1 MGSIK
6 RLPQSI
12 RNSMRSGAILFDLT
26 RVVEELVLNSL
37 DAGATKVSVYVG
49 VGTCYVKV
57 EDDGCGISRDGLA
70 LLGERYVTSKF
81 PDLAETSTSNSF
93 GFRGEALASIS
104 DVSLLEIVT
113 KARGMPNGYRKVLK
127 GSKCLYLGVNDDRK
141 DVGTTVIVR
150 DVFYNQP
157 VRRKNM
163 QSSLKKVLD
172 LVKKCVLRIALVH
185 SKVCFLVVDIES
197 EDELLCTRFSSSLSL
212 LMSVYGIED
221 SKFLHE
227 LNISGGV
234 LKLSGYISGPFDCLT
249 TKAFQYVYI
258 NSRSVC
264 KGPIHKLLN
273 HLATRF
279 GRLDPWEVNS
289 ISQKGTRSMPHACPS
304 YLLNLSCS
312 PTLYDLTFEP
322 SKTNVEFKDW
332 VPILNFIEDSIQ
344 QLWRENMD
352 TESSS
357 HARGSWRKD
366 DIWKEDLLENPEFAV
381 KKSETQN
388 NKSSRG
394 LALSM
399 LTKEADLSCRV
410 ESHKAPFE
418 EFCMN
423 ISVFKEQET
432 DTEFLCQSN
441 CSLQSRNGLVSEHE
455 RQAQK
460 IETHLLTSED
470 NSFLQDD
477 YFLEDRVNPRERSY
491 DHVNSHIWSLDWQD
505 ESSEKSFSMGY
516 SEFSDELEVSKKPFL
531 QICSSRRGPPLDRS
545 YSSCVDDLEFPV
557 DDFKSKRRRVCSV
570 QNSDVVKIDTR
581 NCRFDASPEQDETLF
596 PQEFIAYSTG
606 NDILKDSDNLLGA
619 SEKSLLSHS
628 KLFAKGM
635 VLGSGSIDTDRSD
648 SFYESNSE
656 WCSLPSDALFQST
669 AWDVAHFSDDN
680 SHEESTRLG
689 QKTKYRRFPDSRGDK
704 GNYGYNIALN
714 SSGQHNF
721 ILGCTSSR
729 CTSSTIDF
737 KDNADTFSASKFK
750 DYVDAYE
757 DISKYLQRRITD
769 DEFSV
774 EHSSD
779 KSICETEL
787 LPLDLH
793 SRGDTSNDKYESHE
807 NQFRCQNKEQGE
819 QRKRS
824 QSAPPFYRHK
834 KRFICLSKNG
844 ETDDLKHLDMLP
856 KDVEDLT
863 FCPSPKV
870 ANEPGIVLDMKE
882 NKKGLLSEEIQEST
896 ESGTKWRNGCEQI
909 AEKYAS
915 HNVGKH
921 HNILDISSGLLHLA
935 GNSLV
940 PQSIHKKCLED
951 AKVLHQVD
959 KKFIPIVASGT
970 LAIIDQHAADE
981 RIQLEELRQK
991 VLSGEA
997 KTVSYL
1003 DAEKELTLPEI
1014 GYQLLQNYAGQ
1025 IREWGWICDIQ
1036 AQGTGSFKK
1045 NLKMLHQQPARVTL
1059 LAVPCVLGVKLSDGD
1074 LLEFLEQLADTDGSS
1089 TIPPSVLRVLNYKA
1103 CRGAIMFGDSLL
1115 PSECALI
1122 LEELKQTSLCFQ
1134 CAHGRPTTVPL
1145 VNLEE
1150 LHKQIA
1156 KLKLLDGSSSEV
1168 WHGLHRQ
1175 ELTLERAARRLSMA
1189 RG

>member
-1 MGSIK
+1 MRSIE

-12 RNSMRSGAILFDLT
+12 RNSMRSGIILFDLT
-26 RVVEELVLNSL
+26 RVMEELIFNSL

-81 PDLAETSTSNSF
+81 PDVAETSTAITF

-150 DVFYNQP
+150 DLFYNQP

-172 LVKKCVLRIALVH
+172 LVKKCVLQIALVH
-185 SKVCFLVVDIES
+185 SKVCFVVVDIES

-212 LMSVYGIED
+212 LMSVYGIDD

-234 LKLSGYISGPFDCLT
+234 LKLSGYISGPFDSLT

-258 NSRSVC
+258 NSRFVC

-273 HLATRF
+273 QLATGF

-289 ISQKGTRSMPHACPS
+289 ISQKGTRSKPQACPA
-304 YLLNLSCS
+304 YVLNISCPRS
-312 PTLYDLTFEP
+312 LYDLTFEP
-322 SKTNVEFKDW
+322 SKTYVEFKDW
-332 VPILNFIEDSIQ
+332 IPILNFIEDSIQ
-344 QLWRENMD
+344 HLWRENMTD
-352 TESSS
+352 KSSS
-357 HARGSWRKD
+357 HASGSWRKD
-366 DIWKEDLLENPEFAV
+366 ETWKEDLSEFAV
-381 KKSETQN
+381 KKSETQ
-388 NKSSRG
+388 KHKPSR
-394 LALSM
+394 APAVPM
-399 LTKEADLSCRV
+399 LTKEVDHRCSV
-410 ESHKAPFE
+410 KSHKVPFE
-418 EFCMN
+418 EFCVN
-423 ISVFKEQET
+423 VSERET
-432 DTEFLCQSN
+432 DTEFLCQSD
-441 CSLQSRNGLVSEHE
+441 CSLQSWNGLVSERE
-455 RQAQK
+455 PQGQK
-460 IETHLLTSED
+460 IETHLLTLEA
-470 NSFLQDD
+470 NSFLQDN
-477 YFLEDRVNPRERSY
+477 YFLEDRVNSRERSY
-491 DHVNSHIWSLDWQD
+491 DHVSSHVRSLDWQD
-505 ESSEKSFSMGY
+505 EFNKTRSMEVNESSENSFSMGY
-516 SEFSDELEVSKKPFL
+516 NDFSDELEVSKKPFL
-531 QICSSRRGPPLDRS
+531 QICSSRRSLPLDRS
-545 YSSCVDDLEFPV
+545 YSSSVDDLEFPF
-557 DDFKSKRRRVCSV
+557 DDLKSKRRRVCSV
-570 QNSDVVKIDTR
+570 QNSDMIKIDTR
-581 NCRFDASPEQDETLF
+581 NCRFDTSPAQLETLC
-596 PQEFIAYSTG
+596 PRDCLAYSTG
-606 NDILKDSDNLLGA
+606 NNILEDADNLLGA
-619 SEKSLLSHS
+619 SEKSLLSHGNP
-628 KLFAKGM
+628 FAKGV
-635 VLGSGSIDTDRSD
+635 VLGSGSIDHSDNAD
-648 SFYESNSE
+648 SFYGSNSK
-656 WCSLPSDALFQST
+656 WCSLSSDALFQST
-669 AWDVAHFSDDN
+669 AWDAAHV
-680 SHEESTRLG
+680 
-689 QKTKYRRFPDSRGDK
+689 PDK
-704 GNYGYNIALN
+704 GNYGYNIASN

-721 ILGCTSSR
+721 VSGCTS
-729 CTSSTIDF
+729 TMLDF
-737 KDNADTFSASKFK
+737 KDSTDTFSVSNFK
-750 DYVDAYE
+750 DYTDTSE
-757 DISKYLQRRITD
+757 DIIKYLKGDITN
-769 DEFSV
+769 DEFSF
-774 EHSSD
+774 EHSD
-779 KSICETEL
+779 KSICETEW

-793 SRGDTSNDKYESHE
+793 SRGDTSDDKYESHE
-807 NQFRCQNKEQGE
+807 NQFRCQNRELGE
-819 QRKRS
+819 RCKRS

-834 KRFICLSKNG
+834 KRFISLSSHHSIMKEGNAQLSHKG
-844 ETDDLKHLDMLP
+844 LISPAFIETDGPKPLDFLP
-856 KDVEDLT
+856 KYAEDLT

-870 ANEPGIVLDMKE
+870 ENEQAIILDMKE
-882 NKKGLLSEEIQEST
+882 NKKGLLPAEIQEST
-896 ESGTKWRNGCEQI
+896 DSGTKWRNGCEQI

-915 HNVGKH
+915 HVGKQ

-940 PQSIHKKCLED
+940 PQSIHKKWLED

-991 VLSGEA
+991 VLFGEA

-1036 AQGTGSFKK
+1036 APGSCSFKK
-1045 NLKMLHQQPARVTL
+1045 NLNILHQQPAVVTL
-1059 LAVPCVLGVKLSDGD
+1059 LGVPCILGVKLSDSD

-1122 LEELKQTSLCFQ
+1122 VEELKQTSLCFQ
-1134 CAHGRPTTVPL
+1134 CAHGRPTTVP
-1145 VNLEE
+1145 VVKLEE

-1156 KLKLLDGSSSEV
+1156 KLKLLDGSSSEL
-1168 WHGLHRQ
+1168 WHGLQRQ
-1175 ELTLERAARRLSMA
+1175 QLTLERAAQRLSMA